1 MRRTIV
7 KSARMGE
14 EYLRLEHESGLVILL
29 YPMKGFRTAY
39 AIFGTKYGSVDSEFK
54 TPEDED
60 FVKVPDGVAH
70 YLEHKLFESEEG
82 SVDRLF
88 AGAGAE
94 ANAFT
99 SFDKTCYLFSCTDR
113 FEESFRYLLRF
124 VQDPYFTSETVEKE
138 RGIIEQEI
146 RMYEDNPD
154 WRVMQN
160 LLTALYAENPVRQD
174 IAGTVESISKITPE
188 LLYRCYRT
196 FYNLSNMVV
205 AVAGSFDPAA
215 AERVLAEE
223 LKPGKPMKI
232 LRRIPEEPRQA
243 AKPSVTEKLDVAIP
257 LFDFGYKLVP
267 EEEPPVLLKQ
277 QITLGV
283 LSDVLAGPTSSF
295 YEEMS
300 RKGLLDAT
308 FDTEV
313 FGERGALALIFGGES
328 RDPLAVCEAFSRMI
342 EEKKREG
349 LSEEEFL
356 SCKNAFYG
364 KTLRAL
370 NDVETAASALLS
382 HEMMGVGLFDV
393 LEVIADLSLSD
404 LETALQTSFD
414 PECRAIS
421 LILPKEA

>member
-1 MRRTIV
+1 M
-7 KSARMGE
+7 
-14 EYLRLEHESGLVILL
+14 
-29 YPMKGFRTAY
+29 
-39 AIFGTKYGSVDSEFK
+39 
-54 TPEDED
+54 
-60 FVKVPDGVAH
+60 
-70 YLEHKLFESEEG
+70 
-82 SVDRLF
+82 
-88 AGAGAE
+88 
-94 ANAFT
+94 
-99 SFDKTCYLFSCTDR
+99 
-113 FEESFRYLLRF
+113 
-124 VQDPYFTSETVEKE
+124 
-138 RGIIEQEI
+138 
-146 RMYEDNPD
+146 
-154 WRVMQN
+154 
-160 LLTALYAENPVRQD
+160 
-174 IAGTVESISKITPE
+174 ESISKITPE

-243 AKPSVTEKLDVAIP
+243 AKPSVAEKLDVAIP

-267 EEEPPVLLKQ
+267 EEEPPALLKQ

-404 LETALQTSFD
+404 LEAALQTSFD